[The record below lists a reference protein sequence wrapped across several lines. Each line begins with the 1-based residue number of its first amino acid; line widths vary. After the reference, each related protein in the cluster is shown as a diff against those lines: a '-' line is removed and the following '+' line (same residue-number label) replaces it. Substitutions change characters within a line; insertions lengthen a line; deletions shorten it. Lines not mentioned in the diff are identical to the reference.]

1 MKKFLTIVTIAIALM
16 SLTSCGNRSSKAA
29 TDNEAEV
36 CDTAVVDTAVVDT
49 VAVDTVTVE

>member
-29 TDNEAEV
+29 TDNETEV
-36 CDTAVVDTAVVDT
+36 CDTAVAVDT
-49 VAVDTVTVE
+49 VAVDTVVVE